1 MEMLQQC
8 VPLPEVRDQA
18 HRGRQRRCVGMRKPN
33 LWQGIHRKPFMDL
46 AQLCLVLHAVREDSR
61 PSS

>member
-33 LWQGIHRKPFMDL
+33 LWQGMHRMGGS
-46 AQLCLVLHAVREDSR
+46 AQPCLVLHAVREDSR